1 MDLVKN
7 MYSKHKGIYIF
18 IFIIDTIETP
28 GIEASS

>member
-7 MYSKHKGIYIF
+7 MYSKHKGTYIY
-18 IFIIDTIETP
+18 IDTIETP